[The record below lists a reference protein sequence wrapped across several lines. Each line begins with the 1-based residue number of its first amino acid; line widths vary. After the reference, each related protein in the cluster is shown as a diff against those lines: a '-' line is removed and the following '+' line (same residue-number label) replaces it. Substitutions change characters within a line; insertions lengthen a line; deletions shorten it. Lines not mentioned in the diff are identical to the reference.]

1 MARKTQ
7 PPLTSE
13 QRKRQREGALRWQAS
28 RTPEEKH
35 AARLKARASFLK
47 AQQLR
52 LQKTGQLPGRIAALN
67 WTSYDDEVDTPS
79 ELPHTRD
86 IE

>member
-1 MARKTQ
+1 MAQ
-7 PPLTSE
+7 PPLTPE
-13 QRKRQREGALRWQAS
+13 QRQRQREGVLRWQAS

-52 LQKTGQLPGRIAALN
+52 LQKTGQLPGRIAARN
-67 WTSYDDEVDTPS
+67 WEYGDDE
-79 ELPHTRD
+79 D
-86 IE
+86 IL

>member
-1 MARKTQ
+1 MAQ
-7 PPLTSE
+7 PPLTPE
-13 QRKRQREGALRWQAS
+13 QRQRQREGVLRWQAS

-35 AARLKARASFLK
+35 VARLKARASFLK

-67 WTSYDDEVDTPS
+67 WTSYDEDD
-79 ELPHTRD
+79 R
-86 IE
+86 